1 VNRFHYENAKFRSA
15 SCLGQ
20 GTDPCRLHDRRTRDI
35 LIRMEVTL
43 AVLADYANV
52 TKDGKLNV
60 MGIFAHINARVLPY
74 VHPQMLLVW
83 EAEAGPAEWGTRK
96 DVEVKLLDE
105 AANQI
110 LSVRGNPEV
119 PRGKPG
125 RPVRINSVMA
135 FNNVKFD
142 AEGDYVFSVLI
153 GGEVKKNVSF
163 RLSRTPPGAKA

>member
-1 VNRFHYENAKFRSA
+1 
-15 SCLGQ
+15 
-20 GTDPCRLHDRRTRDI
+20 
-35 LIRMEVTL
+35 MEVTL
-43 AVLADYANV
+43 ALLADYANV

-60 MGIFAHINARVLPY
+60 MGVFAHINARALPY
-74 VHPQMLLVW
+74 VHPQMVLVW

-105 AANQI
+105 AANQM

-119 PRGKPG
+119 PRGQPG

-142 AEGDYVFSVLI
+142 VEGDYVFSILI

-163 RLSRTPPGAKA
+163 RVTHTPPVAKA